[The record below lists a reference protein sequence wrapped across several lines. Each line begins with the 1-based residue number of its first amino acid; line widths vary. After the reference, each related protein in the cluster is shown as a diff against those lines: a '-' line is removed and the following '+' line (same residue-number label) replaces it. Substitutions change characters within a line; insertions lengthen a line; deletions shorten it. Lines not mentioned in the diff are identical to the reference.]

1 MEGYLEGVESD
12 EETIKKLIRKGTI
25 SASFVPIL
33 CGSAFKNKRVHPLLD
48 AVINYLPSPL
58 NLPAM
63 KRTDPENP
71 EVTVERAAS
80 DEEPFAGQAFQ
91 IMNDSFVGV
100 P

>member
-1 MEGYLEGVESD
+1 MQVNE
-12 EETIKKLIRKGTI
+12 I
-25 SASFVPIL
+25 
-33 CGSAFKNKRVHPLLD
+33 D
-48 AVINYLPSPL
+48 ADQDGIIEF
-58 NLPAM
+58 
-63 KRTDPENP
+63 PENP